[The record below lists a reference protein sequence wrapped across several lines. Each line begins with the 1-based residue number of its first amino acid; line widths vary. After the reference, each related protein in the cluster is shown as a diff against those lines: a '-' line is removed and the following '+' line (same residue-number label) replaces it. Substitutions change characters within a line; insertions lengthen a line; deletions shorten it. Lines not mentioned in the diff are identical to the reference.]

1 MGNPAVVIVGGGF
14 GGLAAARTLVDKPVD
29 VLLIDERNYHL
40 FTPLLY
46 QVATALLNPSD
57 IAYPLRA
64 RFRRARN
71 VRFYQA
77 RVGDIE
83 FDANVIGTSGGD
95 RIPYDYLI
103 LASGSVGDY
112 FGNDEVR
119 AKTLGLKTLEDALQL
134 RNHVLSA
141 LELATREPDEDERR
155 RLLTF
160 VIAGGGPT
168 GVEYAGALSE
178 LLRLV
183 LGRDYPMLAP
193 GSAHVVLVEGRDR
206 LLEALPEHLGRYAE
220 RTLLRLGVEVRLNA
234 LLEDATEAAARMS
247 SGEEIP
253 TRTVV
258 WTAGVRPQAPALDR
272 DIAQSR
278 SRRLV
283 VDDRLRIPGT
293 RGVFAIGD
301 AASIRYGDSE
311 LPMLSAPAMQAGRYV
326 ARQIIHE
333 VKESRNGNGRSP
345 RFSYVDKGVMAT
357 IGRHAA
363 VGRLGRL
370 TFTGFPG
377 WLMWLVVHLYY
388 LVGFR
393 NRFAVFALWGWNYFR
408 KDRPIRIIAPANP
421 DPLVARVGR
430 RTAGPFAGP
439 PGEHRP
445 ETSRSP

>member
-1 MGNPAVVIVGGGF
+1 MEKPKVVIVGGGF
-14 GGLAAARTLVDKPVD
+14 GGLAAARKLVGERVD
-29 VLLIDERNYHL
+29 VTLLDDRNYHL

-71 VRFYQA
+71 VRFREA
-77 RVGDIE
+77 RVEHVDLEEKVVMAADGE
-83 FDANVIGTSGGD
+83 

-103 LASGSVGDY
+103 LASGSAGDY
-112 FGNDEVR
+112 FGKDELR
-119 AKTLGLKTLEDALQL
+119 ATTLGLKTLEDALRL
-134 RNHVLSA
+134 RNHVLAA
-141 LELATREPDEDERR
+141 LELATREPDDAERK

-160 VIAGGGPT
+160 VVVGGGPT

-183 LGRDYPMLAP
+183 LGRDYPEIPP
-193 GSAHVVLVEGRDR
+193 GSARVVLLEGRDR

-220 RTLLRLGVEVRLNA
+220 RKLRQLGVEVRLNT
-234 LLEDATEAAARMS
+234 LLEGATDATARLS
-247 SGEEIP
+247 GGEEIA

-258 WTAGVRPQAPALDR
+258 WTAGVRPAVPAIEGNVVR
-272 DIAQSR
+272 SR

-283 VDDRLRIPGT
+283 VDDRLRIPG
-293 RGVFAIGD
+293 GEGAVAIGD
-301 AASIRYGDSE
+301 VASIGYREGE

-326 ARQIIHE
+326 ARRIIDE
-333 VKESRNGNGRSP
+333 VNGRPASEHAAQF
-345 RFSYVDKGVMAT
+345 RYVNKGVMAT

-363 VGRLGRL
+363 VGKIGRF
-370 TFTGFPG
+370 TFTGSLG

-393 NRFAVFALWGWNYFR
+393 NRIAVFALWGWNYLR
-408 KDRPIRIIAPANP
+408 KDRPIRIIAPAHP
-421 DPLVARVGR
+421 DPLVERLLGDDTAPVPRPRRGARR
-430 RTAGPFAGP
+430 A
-439 PGEHRP
+439 ERP
-445 ETSRSP
+445 